1 MPASSQTEG
10 APSAPSRSLGHVVL
24 NVRSLAVSK
33 VFYCEALG
41 LKEVGRNESPRM
53 VFLSFGIKDHDIG
66 LCESEGA
73 AHRGDGSGGA
83 LGHIAFLIGDRL
95 EELRRF
101 KAHLEARGVAIT
113 HIDEHIAGTS
123 IYFSDPD
130 GIELEAYVQKPAE
143 TWRDKQGARFV
154 RSVRLD

>member
-1 MPASSQTEG
+1 MPASNQIER
-10 APSAPSRSLGHVVL
+10 APSVRLRSIGHVVL
-24 NVRSLAVSK
+24 NVRSLAVSTP
-33 VFYCEALG
+33 FYCKALG
-41 LKEVGRNESPRM
+41 LKEAGRNEGLRM
-53 VFLSFGIKDHDIG
+53 VFLSFGIRDHDIG
-66 LCESEGA
+66 LCESQPA
-73 AHRGDGSGGA
+73 AHPCRGPAAG
-83 LGHIAFLIGDRL
+83 LGHVAFLIGGGLD
-95 EELRRF
+95 ELRRF

-130 GIELEAYVQKPAE
+130 GIELEAFVENPAE